1 MIGKSSLGTTI
12 KLVVV
17 ASSKIEYNPAI
28 KMRTSW
34 ACSHGWIAS
43 PAQRKTCL
51 QAQNKFW
58 NLFVAQGQSWCPILT
73 QLPVIH
79 NPTLGADQT
88 IWCRSRE
95 QFNHIPQGGHHLAQG
110 GFTCIPHASQITRGD
125 RSGTPGL
132 STRSESGTQEPS
144 TTHHHHTRKTHFMGL
159 EPAPTLRGT
168 PPPAARGTKLSLAI

>member
-17 ASSKIEYNPAI
+17 ASSKIEYNLAI

-43 PAQRKTCL
+43 PAQRKKPVYKCK
-51 QAQNKFW
+51 NIFW

-88 IWCRSRE
+88 ILVQVTWAVTSHSPGGTSPCSGGTLHAFHMHRRSPGGTVLGHQGCQPDQRVGRKSRQPYPSPPQE
-95 QFNHIPQGGHHLAQG
+95 KQFSCGTNQHPHL
-110 GFTCIPHASQITRGD
+110 PEH
-125 RSGTPGL
+125 GL
-132 STRSESGTQEPS
+132 
-144 TTHHHHTRKTHFMGL
+144 
-159 EPAPTLRGT
+159 
-168 PPPAARGTKLSLAI
+168 